1 VFDHDTPN
9 HSFLPTSEYW
19 REIPDAGRNY
29 LNRTFFEDYH
39 GKFGEVEVVRFLNAN
54 KIDYRDSSYNIPTL
68 REYMYKKISYDRLIE
83 LERQRIRGIFQS

>member
-1 VFDHDTPN
+1 MM
-9 HSFLPTSEYW
+9 PTSDYW

-39 GKFGEVEVVRFLNAN
+39 SKFADIETVRFLNAN

-68 REYMYKKISYDRLIE
+68 R
-83 LERQRIRGIFQS
+83 